1 MIGDKVLG
9 YRIDEK
15 IGAGGFGTV
24 YKVSK
29 ANVAGTQIRAL
40 KHITLPTRKQYS
52 AVLNSMGGDYSK
64 ADDYFAA
71 ILKDITG
78 EINVLSMLSE
88 SGNKNIVR
96 YYENDITETQ
106 SPKTYDIFI
115 LMELLTPLTEYVE
128 ENSVTV
134 RDIIKIGKDIL
145 KALEICHQKGIIH
158 RDIKDDNI
166 FVSADGTFKLGDFGV
181 SKLVRDKSGAES
193 VKGTPNFIAPEVYLG
208 KEKYD
213 CTVDIYSLGIV
224 LYRLLNKSRGPFL
237 PRYPETYNTDD
248 EDKAFE
254 LRMSGEVPPLP
265 IYAENKLGEAVLH
278 AIMPRNER
286 YSTAKEF
293 YDALVKAEN
302 ELGEKELAEDMGL
315 CLAQCNKKT
324 GGNRGLSNTF
334 DNSLHNN
341 ETVGSNELNIL
352 NISDET
358 ESNRH
363 LFDTIGVDDTKASS
377 VDVSNNTQ
385 SIGDVFAG
393 DTWGSASSSVS
404 PSLPDELKQKR
415 TEKPKWL
422 VVLPSVLIALIW
434 LVVRIVY
441 WANYPSSS
449 YWFCGFSSFVMK
461 TFDKLC
467 LAGLSVSLFFVGWTI
482 QNKKPEKNKNAKLNG
497 KEAYII
503 TTRILENIK
512 LIDGVEAEK
521 ARKAVALL
529 SEKLKNES
537 NFGVGNDSVVDCE
550 NRILAYLQTI
560 EDVVPNLADE
570 NSRAETAQKIEQLTK
585 QCRSQLKI
593 RAELNKR

>member
-145 KALEICHQKGIIH
+145 KALEICHGKGIIH

-181 SKLVRDKSGAES
+181 SKLLRDKSGAES

-265 IYAENKLGEAVLH
+265 IYAENKLGKAVLR
-278 AIMPRNER
+278 AIMRKSER
-286 YSTAKEF
+286 YSTAREF

-302 ELGEKELAEDMGL
+302 ELGEEELAEDMGL

-324 GGNRGLSNTF
+324 GEDKGLSNTF

-341 ETVGSNELNIL
+341 ETVGSDELNIL

-385 SIGDVFAG
+385 SISDVFAS

-404 PSLPDELKQKR
+404 PSLPDEPKQKR

-449 YWFCGFSSFVMK
+449 YWFYGFSSFVMK
-461 TFDKLC
+461 IFDKVC

-512 LIDGVEAEK
+512 LIDGVEAKK

-537 NFGVGNDSVVDCE
+537 DFGVGNDSVVDCE
-550 NRILAYLQTI
+550 NKIFTYLQMI

-570 NSRAETAQKIEQLTK
+570 NSREETAQKIEQLTK